1 MAKRR
6 YTVETRSGLANEMVF
21 DDDAG
26 IVYIQVATIDPT
38 YAAIPTEDPADDGV
52 TIWNDAGVLKV
63 SGASG

>member
-1 MAKRR
+1 MAKRT
-6 YTVETRSGLANEMVF
+6 YTLVTRSGLDDKVVI

-26 IVYIQVATIDPT
+26 IIYIPLATLDPT
-38 YAAIPTEDPADDGV
+38 YAAIPTTDPADDGV